1 MDYLLEKDNFD
12 CLKDKHSEKRNME
25 FPNWFIKK
33 LIGKGAYAKVY
44 LITHEDEDKIRSD
57 YALKVYKKE
66 LLIEHEMQES
76 IFRERDALLELD
88 HPFILNLK
96 CSF

>member
-1 MDYLLEKDNFD
+1 MD
-12 CLKDKHSEKRNME
+12 

-33 LIGKGAYAKVY
+33 LIGQGAYAKVY
-44 LITHEDEDKIRSD
+44 LITHSLNGKKKD
-57 YALKVYKKE
+57 YALKVYNKE
-66 LLIEHEMQES
+66 MLIEKEMDEAV
-76 IFRERDALLELD
+76 FRERDALLEMN